1 MLSMSV
7 PKRGSVG
14 NGASQR
20 IQPAE
25 HFLVLPVPF
34 FFSDNSLKVE
44 LQACDGL
51 RRWRSSFESMIVAA
65 PLADEAFLARNPG
78 IAWVAVEEVASSIQ
92 YVPLPMAFEVKLF
105 AKHYRATRALLVQCI
120 DNARYLQFAIG
131 ALVGDWGVVA
141 AEIALRKHRRY
152 AIHMD
157 RVEHQLLL
165 ENSKH
170 LSLHRRIKARVMSP
184 LMLRWH
190 QRLIARA
197 NLALFNGQDTMSAY
211 GNLTDA
217 SRLVYDIH
225 IEVDAS
231 SIDKLSIEKQNEIRR
246 GEPLRLCYTGRFD
259 AEKAPLD
266 WIRAIAY
273 ARDKGVRLSAT
284 WLGDGPLRKEAVSL
298 VNQLGCSEIIAL
310 PGFVRERQQVMD
322 LVASSHVMLFTHI
335 GPESPRC
342 LLEALMHSTAI
353 IGYESGY
360 SKELVSKS
368 GGGLHVPSGNFEKL
382 GAALV
387 QCDRDRPFLAELVA
401 RARMDGQR
409 FGADEVFRQ
418 RSGLIMKHLD
428 SGTPIASN
436 S

>member
-1 MLSMSV
+1 MLSSTV
-7 PKRGSVG
+7 IKREST
-14 NGASQR
+14 AKYDSRR

-34 FFSDNSLKVE
+34 FFSENSLKVE

-51 RRWRSSFESMIVAA
+51 RRWRSNFDSMIVAA
-65 PLADEAFLARNPG
+65 PLADEAFHARNPG
-78 IAWVAVEEVASSIQ
+78 IAWVAVEEVASAIQ
-92 YVPLPMAFEVKLF
+92 YVPLPMAFKVRDF
-105 AKHYRATRALLVQCI
+105 AKHYRGTRALLAECI

-165 ENSKH
+165 ENSRN
-170 LSLHRRIKARVMSP
+170 LAMHRRIKARFMSP
-184 LMLRWH
+184 LMLHWH

-197 NLALFNGQDTMSAY
+197 SLALFNGQDTMSAY
-211 GNLTDA
+211 GDLTEA

-231 SIDKLSIEKQNEIRR
+231 SIDKLSIRKQDEIVR
-246 GEPLRLCYTGRFD
+246 GEPLRVCYTGRLD

-266 WIRAIAY
+266 WIRAIAF
-273 ARDKGVRLSAT
+273 ARDQGARLSAT

-298 VNQLGCSEIIAL
+298 VKQLGCSELIAL
-310 PGFVRERQQVMD
+310 PGFVEDRQQVMD
-322 LVASSHVMLFTHI
+322 LVASSHIMLFTHI

-353 IGYESGY
+353 IGYESRY
-360 SKELVSKS
+360 SKELVNKN
-368 GGGLHVPSGNFEKL
+368 GGGLHVRSGDFEEL

-387 QCDRDRPFLAELVA
+387 KCDRDRMSLAKLVG
-401 RARMDGQR
+401 RARMDGRR
-409 FGADEVFRQ
+409 FGADEVFRL
-418 RSGLIMKHLD
+418 RSGLIIEHL
-428 SGTPIASN
+428 GPEAPIASN
-436 S
+436 P